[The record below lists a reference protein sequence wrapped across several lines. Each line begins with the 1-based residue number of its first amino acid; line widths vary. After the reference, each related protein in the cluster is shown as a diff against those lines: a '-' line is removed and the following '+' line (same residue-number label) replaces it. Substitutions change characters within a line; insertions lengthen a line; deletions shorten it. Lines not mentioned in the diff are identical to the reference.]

1 MIADVAGL
9 RSLGLLSPVDDHFAR
24 AVVRLAGDD
33 RPEVALAAA
42 LVSRHAGNG
51 HVCLDL
57 ARLTDG
63 PSPTEPLD
71 EPPEEGTEW
80 PALEG
85 WLEALRGSALVDVV
99 QLDEGPSAGA
109 SGAAPLVLDAGERL
123 YLRRHWEHQQS
134 LARLIRER
142 AAKRPAQ
149 LDAEQLEA
157 GLERL
162 FGPAPAEGEEPDWQ
176 RVAARTAVGRG
187 FTVISGGP
195 GTGKTFTVVKI
206 LALLIEQALAGGAA
220 APRATLV
227 APTGKAAA
235 ALAAS
240 IQHSV
245 EGLGLEPGVRDA
257 IPLEAKTI
265 HRCLGSAG
273 RRFVHDAS
281 NPLSTDIV
289 LVDEASMVDLVL
301 MTRLL
306 SAVPEHARV
315 ILLGDRDQLASVEA
329 GAVLGD
335 ICNVGASEV
344 AREQG
349 PLAGSVVQL
358 TRSHRFGADSA
369 IGALARAVNEGD
381 SDAVLALL
389 DDPAVTE
396 VSLVERSGRRAWGDG
411 LGDAIEAG
419 YARFLDASDPHARLQ
434 ALGDFR
440 VLAAHRRGPAGVE
453 TLNREIEA
461 ALARSGR
468 LSMASSAHGHYA
480 GRPIMLT
487 RNDYDL
493 GLYNGDLG
501 VILPSPEGQGA
512 EPGRLRAVFGA
523 PNGEL
528 RWLSPLRLAEVDT
541 VFAMSV
547 HKSQGSEFDAL
558 ALVLPEEMSPVLSR
572 ELVYTGV
579 SRARERVT
587 IFATRQV
594 LREAIARRVERASG
608 LREAL
613 WDGS

>member
-1 MIADVAGL
+1 
-9 RSLGLLSPVDDHFAR
+9 
-24 AVVRLAGDD
+24 
-33 RPEVALAAA
+33 
-42 LVSRHAGNG
+42 
-51 HVCLDL
+51 
-57 ARLTDG
+57 
-63 PSPTEPLD
+63 
-71 EPPEEGTEW
+71 
-80 PALEG
+80 
-85 WLEALRGSALVDVV
+85 
-99 QLDEGPSAGA
+99 
-109 SGAAPLVLDAGERL
+109 
-123 YLRRHWEHQQS
+123 
-134 LARLIRER
+134 
-142 AAKRPAQ
+142 
-149 LDAEQLEA
+149 
-157 GLERL
+157 
-162 FGPAPAEGEEPDWQ
+162 
-176 RVAARTAVGRG
+176 
-187 FTVISGGP
+187 
-195 GTGKTFTVVKI
+195 
-206 LALLIEQALAGGAA
+206 
-220 APRATLV
+220 
-227 APTGKAAA
+227 
-235 ALAAS
+235 
-240 IQHSV
+240 
-245 EGLGLEPGVRDA
+245 
-257 IPLEAKTI
+257 
-265 HRCLGSAG
+265 
-273 RRFVHDAS
+273 
-281 NPLSTDIV
+281 
-289 LVDEASMVDLVL
+289 MVDLVL